1 MEILLKGPFR
11 KIREINQRYKHPR
24 IHQSPAVKAALLI
37 LRIYLLL
44 SVALLVYTFAKTM
57 RGG

>member
-1 MEILLKGPFR
+1 MFR
-11 KIREINQRYKHPR
+11 TVYGKIHEINMKYHHPR
-24 IHQSPAVKAALLI
+24 IPQSRTVKVLLLI

-44 SVALLVYTFAKTM
+44 SVLLLIYKFATTI